1 VPRSSIPQRHDGG
14 STTAPAMST
23 SGPRGLDAR
32 GSGGPA
38 AAGPRMARGETL
50 AFVIP
55 WFGPDVPGGA
65 EAVCRDA
72 ARALAERGVSVEILT
87 TCARDHASDWID
99 HHPPGLTAE
108 MGLPVRR
115 FTVRPRDARRFNEL
129 NERLLRGELL
139 ASWEER
145 EFVANSI
152 HSDDLYAY
160 LAAGR
165 DRYRYAF
172 IPYCFGTTWEGALV
186 APDRS
191 AVIACLHD
199 EPYARLAATRRVL
212 RDAGAVCFHAG
223 AERALAEA
231 LVGPAPDRFGVVGGG
246 VETRIAGDAARFRQK
261 YGLEDPFLLYAGRKS
276 REKNIPLLVEY
287 FTGYRLTHRDAPLK
301 LVLIGPGRLR
311 VSERLAGD
319 VLDLGLLAPED
330 QYGAYAAALALC
342 QPSILESFSLVMME
356 AWLCGTPAL
365 VHAACPVTREHCL
378 ASNGGLFFSDYYE
391 FDGVVGLLLADA
403 SLRRALAANGRA
415 YVLENYT
422 WDRVIDNYLEM
433 FGRLG
438 ARNSGA

>member
-1 VPRSSIPQRHDGG
+1 
-14 STTAPAMST
+14 
-23 SGPRGLDAR
+23 
-32 GSGGPA
+32 
-38 AAGPRMARGETL
+38 MARGETL

-55 WFGPDVPGGA
+55 WFGPDIPGGA

-160 LAAGR
+160 LAAER

-287 FTGYRLTHRDAPLK
+287 FTGYRLTHRDTPLK
-301 LVLIGPGRLR
+301 LALIGPGRLR

-319 VLDLGLLAPED
+319 VLDLGLLPPE
-330 QYGAYAAALALC
+330 GPVRRLRRRARTL
-342 QPSILESFSLVMME
+342 
-356 AWLCGTPAL
+356 PAL
-365 VHAACPVTREHCL
+365 DPREL
-378 ASNGGLFFSDYYE
+378 LSRDDGGVALRHPGAGPRRVSGDPGALSRLE
-391 FDGVVGLLLADA
+391 
-403 SLRRALAANGRA
+403 RRALLLRLLRVRWGGRA
-415 YVLENYT
+415 AAGGRQPAPRPRRQRAGLRPRELHLGPSHRQLPRDVRPAGGT
-422 WDRVIDNYLEM
+422 Q
-433 FGRLG
+433 FGRVMPGRRLAACFQSLG
-438 ARNSGA
+438 RVGPEHSVHLSSERRSSCG